1 MATTKKK
8 TSKIQLP
15 LENSRRYQFNK
26 ELELEIG
33 YNSPITQEKY
43 DSMFGGNER

>member
-1 MATTKKK
+1 VYKR
-8 TSKIQLP
+8 Q
-15 LENSRRYQFNK
+15 
-26 ELELEIG
+26 ELEIG